1 MIEYGK
7 LPGEGLGNCS
17 LWRWETLSNGWLVL
31 LLFGVVCIAVFGSN
45 KKAMWSWIVL
55 VVGIILLFYALSMA
69 VYDPFAWLV
78 AIIALAVMAYR
89 AYDRHNRSNRSSN

>member
-1 MIEYGK
+1 M
-7 LPGEGLGNCS
+7 
-17 LWRWETLSNGWLVL
+17 SNGWLIL
-31 LLFGVVCIAVFGSN
+31 LLFGSN

-55 VVGIILLFYALSMA
+55 AVGIILLFYALSMA

-78 AIIALAVMAYR
+78 AVIALAVMAYR

>member
-1 MIEYGK
+1 M
-7 LPGEGLGNCS
+7 
-17 LWRWETLSNGWLVL
+17 SNGWLIL

-78 AIIALAVMAYR
+78 AIIALVVMAYR
-89 AYDRHNRSNRSSN
+89 AYSRRNRSNS